1 MRNKFKANCNCALI
15 GSLPLKEHEYAN
27 ELVLRYSPEI
37 PNWAQLPVHRK
48 ENMVAQFAAG
58 MPGLKY
64 DGDKLFVDAKNKG
77 FETSL
82 AKFYEEYLAVNEGE
96 KSLDDSIFA
105 LKRED
110 AEGFFVFIENI
121 TKKAYRP
128 VALKGQVTGPFT
140 FCTSISDQNKK
151 AIFYNEQIRDA
162 AVKLLSLK
170 AAWQVKNL
178 LKINVPVI
186 LFVDEPALAGYGSS
200 EFTSISGQEVVT
212 CLEEVISSVHNAGG
226 LAGIHVCANTDWAV
240 IFDTKTDIINFDS
253 YSYFDRFILYKD
265 KIKKYIESGG
275 IIAWGIV
282 PTAFPEEIEKQNA
295 QNLIEKLLSQIE
307 EVCAFGIEKEKLLR
321 QSLITPS
328 CGTGSLDA
336 SSALKVLELT
346 QAVSR
351 RLREELNIL

>member
-1 MRNKFKANCNCALI
+1 MTDKFKANCKCTLI
-15 GSLPLKEHEYAN
+15 GSFPVIEHECAV
-27 ELVLRYSPEI
+27 ELVLKYSPDI
-37 PNWAQLPVHRK
+37 PNWVQLPVHK
-48 ENMVAQFAAG
+48 NENMVAQFAAG

-64 DGDKLFVDAKNKG
+64 DGDKLFVDAKNEG

-82 AKFYEEYLAVNEGE
+82 TKFYEEYLAVNEGA
-96 KSLDDSIFA
+96 KSVDDSMFA

-121 TKKAYRP
+121 TKKAYQP

-178 LKINVPVI
+178 LKFYFPVI

-200 EFTSISGQEVVT
+200 EFTSISGKDVVL
-212 CLEEVISSVHNAGG
+212 CLEEVISSVHKAGG

-240 IFDTKTDIINFDS
+240 IFDTKTDIINFDA

-282 PTAFPEEIEKQNA
+282 TTAFPEEIEKQNA
-295 QNLIEKLLSQIE
+295 QNLAKKLLSQVE
-307 EVCAFGIEKEKLLR
+307 EICALGIDKKRLLS

-351 RLREELNIL
+351 RFREEFNI